1 MARTRYHCYEFGN
14 KTSKLLAWQIRKETS
29 DKFIHSILTEDGRLL
44 DDSPSINAE
53 FKQFYE
59 DLYKTGQ
66 DADNIG
72 AKRFMDGITLPKLQ
86 DEDRELLDADIS
98 EMEVL

>member
-1 MARTRYHCYEFGN
+1 M
-14 KTSKLLAWQIRKETS
+14 AWQIRKEAS
-29 DKFIHSILTEDGRLL
+29 DKFIHSVSTEDGRLL
-44 DDSPSINAE
+44 DDSVSINAE

-66 DADNIG
+66 DAENIG

-86 DEDRELLDADIS
+86 DEDEELLDADIS
-98 EMEVL
+98 EMEVLQAINSL